1 LPLERPEGEDLMSVN
16 VVYTTSAIAVGGRDG
31 NTGTA
36 DGGFEVKLARP
47 KELGGKGDGNNPEQ
61 LFASG
66 YAACFLSSM
75 QLLASQG
82 EATVPANAE
91 VMATVGFGPRAEGG
105 LGLEIALDITLPG
118 VARREAE
125 ALIKKAHQICP
136 YSNATRNNVAIKLG
150 LIEA

>member
-1 LPLERPEGEDLMSVN
+1 MSVK

-31 NTGTA
+31 NSGTA
-36 DGGFEVKLARP
+36 DGKFEVGLARP
-47 KELGGKGDGNNPEQ
+47 RELGGRGDGTNPEQ

-82 EATVPANAE
+82 GARFPANAE
-91 VMATVGFGPRAEGG
+91 VMATVGFGPRSEGG

-118 VARREAE
+118 VARSEAE
-125 ALIKKAHQICP
+125 ALIEKAHRICA
-136 YSNATRNNVAIKLG
+136 YSNATRNNVAVKVG

>member
-1 LPLERPEGEDLMSVN
+1 MCVN

-31 NTGTA
+31 NTGTT
-36 DGGFEVKLARP
+36 DGRFEVKLARP
-47 KELGGKGDGNNPEQ
+47 KELAGRGDGNNPEQ

-82 EATVPANAE
+82 EANVPENAE
-91 VMATVGFGPRAEGG
+91 VKATVGFGPRSEGG
-105 LGLEIALDITLPG
+105 LGLEIALDVTLPG
-118 VARREAE
+118 VARNEAQ
-125 ALIKKAHQICP
+125 ALIEKAHQICA

>member
-1 LPLERPEGEDLMSVN
+1 MSVN
-16 VVYTTSAIAVGGRDG
+16 VVYTAGAIAVGGRDG
-31 NTGTA
+31 NTGTT
-36 DGGFEVKLARP
+36 DGRFEVKLARP

-82 EATVPANAE
+82 EARVPANAE
-91 VMATVGFGPRAEGG
+91 VMATVRFGPRSEGG
-105 LGLEIALDITLPG
+105 LGLEVALDVTLPG
-118 VARREAE
+118 VARSEAE
-125 ALIKKAHQICP
+125 ALIEKAHQICA
-136 YSNATRNNVAIKLG
+136 YSNATRNNVAVKLG